1 MKDPAIIFL
10 IPTGVVEYNARMFKI
25 PILSVFLIALLLS
38 CTFVPPLSANPESP
52 LSLSPTAPREDIRIL
67 TINVWSGLTYK
78 GFFKMG
84 RHPDDPQKRYELL
97 VGEIRQLDPHVI
109 AIQEANPL
117 PEYAE
122 RLAADLDYRAI
133 YRVALG
139 GIRFGPV
146 GIPVNLREGDAIL
159 VKKPLIIEDLGRRR
173 LSGSGIAT
181 NWFCFQ
187 LGDATQAIVGR
198 VMIRGRPIYV
208 YAAHLHS
215 GPFHGTALKESVERL
230 AHEISKEEVERARRG
245 AERDVEQRRYELA
258 TLMKY
263 IEETLPTGMP
273 AILLGDFN
281 TPAESGELDRLLASG
296 KWADTFRLKN
306 PHDEG
311 ATWDPSQNSNSRQ
324 RPGASTPYDLLCA
337 HHERYSSRIDF
348 IFVNE
353 AIPRDHILESRVV
366 MTPVGGL
373 SPSDHYG
380 VFTVLR
386 W

>member
-1 MKDPAIIFL
+1 MTLL

-25 PILSVFLIALLLS
+25 GTLLLIGI
-38 CTFVPPLSANPESP
+38 VLPLSCNSVPRFSPSSESLLP
-52 LSLSPTAPREDIRIL
+52 TSPVAPRKEIRIL

-84 RHPDDPQKRYELL
+84 QYPDDLQKRYDLL
-97 VGEIRQLDPHVI
+97 VEEARRLDPDII

-117 PEYAE
+117 PEYAK
-122 RLAADLDYRAI
+122 RLAADLNYSVA

-146 GIPVNLREGDAIL
+146 GIPTNLREGDVLL
-159 VKKPLIIEDLGRRR
+159 VKKPWIIGDLGRKR

-187 LGDATQAIVGR
+187 LGDATQAIGGR
-198 VMIRGRPIYV
+198 VMIESRPLYV
-208 YAAHLHS
+208 YTVHLHS
-215 GPFHGTALKESVERL
+215 GPFPGSTLDKSVERL
-230 AHEISKEEVERARRG
+230 AQEISKEEVEKARSG
-245 AERDVEQRRYELA
+245 VERDVEQRRSELA
-258 TLMKY
+258 TLLKY
-263 IEETLPTGMP
+263 IDETLPTGMP

-281 TPAESGELDRLLASG
+281 TSAESGELDPLLASG
-296 KWADTFRLKN
+296 KWEDTFRLMN

-311 ATWDPSQNSNSRQ
+311 ATWDPSHNTNFRQ
-324 RPGASTPYDLLCA
+324 KLGTSTPYDRLCA
-337 HHERYSSRIDF
+337 SHERHPSRIDF
-348 IFVNE
+348 IFVNA
-353 AIPRDHILESRVV
+353 AIPHDHILESRVV
-366 MTPVGGL
+366 MTPVGGF

-380 VFTVLR
+380 VFTVIR